1 VQIALDGGV
10 SATNKSYMNRSHH
23 SDVSPPHVP
32 AHTSSPQTHKPSA
45 VQEPDFEEEES
56 VPEEDDAAESKY
68 DQDDSFIED
77 GEDEGYSAIDA
88 APSPTRRS
96 PSPEPTLP
104 AAAVPKTESISP
116 KHDVRAH
123 VFGSALAAATSAMG
137 NSSRLDES
145 SSFEAESPV
154 SKPNAAAAKAYT
166 PLEDS
171 FVEADEQER
180 SFEES
185 VAEEDEEVPE
195 VESSKGSEGHTAR
208 GTVQR
213 SRSHSREDAKS
224 ANRSHDTEGP
234 EYDSGP
240 STPRGN
246 AGTATTV
253 SAPQTSAESP
263 RSSEVDSPPEK
274 SPSRAESKES
284 SRDPSDADEGEHST
298 GAGALRPARA
308 EDFDRMDRAGPLDGA
323 GAGGS
328 ARNRIAV
335 RRAQL
340 AAAGGDM
347 EPGAHAHSGPGRAN
361 VNRLGQVT
369 PHHSMLV
376 RVCCHQR
383 VTLPLCV
390 HACRV
395 LCRGHRRDGAPPTP
409 TVTTTSA
416 ARATAA
422 TLVLTALPAAGLAP
436 ARIW

>member
-10 SATNKSYMNRSHH
+10 SATNKPYTNRSHH

-32 AHTSSPQTHKPSA
+32 VRASSPPTHKPSA
-45 VQEPDFEEEES
+45 VQEPDFEEEDS

-68 DQDDSFIED
+68 NQDDSFVEE

-104 AAAVPKTESISP
+104 AAAVPKTDSVNP
-116 KHDVRAH
+116 NHDVKAH

-145 SSFEAESPV
+145 SSFEAESSPV
-154 SKPNAAAAKAYT
+154 KPNSAAAKAYT

-171 FVEADEQER
+171 FAEADEQEQ

-185 VAEEDEEVPE
+185 VAEEEEVPE

-208 GTVQR
+208 GIVQR

-234 EYDSGP
+234 EYDSSP

-246 AGTATTV
+246 SGTAAT
-253 SAPQTSAESP
+253 ATSSHAGAESP
-263 RSSEVDSPPEK
+263 RSPEVDSPPEK

-298 GAGALRPARA
+298 GAGALRPASA
-308 EDFDRMDRAGPLDGA
+308 EDFDRMDRAGPLDGT
-323 GAGGS
+323 GSGGS

-340 AAAGGDM
+340 AAAGGDA

-369 PHHSMLV
+369 PHHSVLV
-376 RVCCHQR
+376 RMC
-383 VTLPLCV
+383 
-390 HACRV
+390 
-395 LCRGHRRDGAPPTP
+395 
-409 TVTTTSA
+409 
-416 ARATAA
+416 
-422 TLVLTALPAAGLAP
+422 
-436 ARIW
+436 

>member
-1 VQIALDGGV
+1 
-10 SATNKSYMNRSHH
+10 
-23 SDVSPPHVP
+23 
-32 AHTSSPQTHKPSA
+32 

-68 DQDDSFIED
+68 DQDDSFVDE
-77 GEDEGYSAIDA
+77 GEDEGYSAIDT
-88 APSPTRRS
+88 APSPARRS
-96 PSPEPTLP
+96 PSPEP
-104 AAAVPKTESISP
+104 AVSKADSTSP
-116 KHDVRAH
+116 KHGVRSH

-137 NSSRLDES
+137 NNSRLDES
-145 SSFEAESPV
+145 SSFEAEASPV
-154 SKPNAAAAKAYT
+154 KPNSAAAKSYT

-171 FVEADEQER
+171 FAEADEQEH

-185 VAEEDEEVPE
+185 VAEEEEVPE

-213 SRSHSREDAKS
+213 SRSHSREEAKS

-246 AGTATTV
+246 SGTAAT
-253 SAPQTSAESP
+253 ATSSHPRAESP
-263 RSSEVDSPPEK
+263 RSPEVDSPPEK

-308 EDFDRMDRAGPLDGA
+308 EDFDRMDRAGPLDGT
-323 GAGGS
+323 GSGGS

-340 AAAGGDM
+340 AAAGGDA
-347 EPGAHAHSGPGRAN
+347 EPGAHGHSGPGRAN

-369 PHHSMLV
+369 LHHSEIV
-376 RVCCHQR
+376 RMCC
-383 VTLPLCV
+383 L
-390 HACRV
+390 
-395 LCRGHRRDGAPPTP
+395 
-409 TVTTTSA
+409 
-416 ARATAA
+416 
-422 TLVLTALPAAGLAP
+422 
-436 ARIW
+436 